1 MPRGKRGGR
10 KNRGGGRER
19 RGRRVWKRSEKSS
32 EPEPSPRPGE
42 ADRLREARAGRRRG
56 AAHRRWPRPWV
67 ATPSH
72 RPAGRGVCS
81 LPRCPGGAGGT
92 RPPSTEGSPG
102 GGGRG
107 ATLTPHRTGLNRCLQ
122 RAPLVIAACP
132 DSQGRCSAG
141 TGGLPFY
148 AGQRSAACH
157 LPAASPGCGVGGG
170 ALAQKRC
177 GGLGRSR
184 GGGRSAGAVG
194 SAGRGR
200 LEELPHRGLRSCG
213 SSGGAGRSG
222 SRESRSCK
230 ECAELNTEK
239 CVVFG

>member
-81 LPRCPGGAGGT
+81 LPRCPGAAGGT

-157 LPAASPGCGVGGG
+157 LPAASPGCGVGGV
-170 ALAQKRC
+170 
-177 GGLGRSR
+177 
-184 GGGRSAGAVG
+184 GGGRLWRRSGAGGSAGA
-194 SAGRGR
+194 
-200 LEELPHRGLRSCG
+200 
-213 SSGGAGRSG
+213 GGAGARPEPSAARAGVGWRNCRTGAFGAAGAAVGLVGQGAGRAGAVRNVRS
-222 SRESRSCK
+222 
-230 ECAELNTEK
+230 
-239 CVVFG
+239 